1 MYNRRNK
8 EHFEEITPIV
18 WMTDDS
24 ALEIK
29 PLDKPKNKLH
39 LIFCF
44 DKIVP
49 DTICSPKA

>member
-18 WMTDDS
+18 TDDS